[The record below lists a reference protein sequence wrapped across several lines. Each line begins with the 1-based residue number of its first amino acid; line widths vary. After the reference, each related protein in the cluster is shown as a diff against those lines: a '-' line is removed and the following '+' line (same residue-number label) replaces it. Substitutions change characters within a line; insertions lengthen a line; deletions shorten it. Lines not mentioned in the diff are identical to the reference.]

1 MGSLGNNDL
10 MVRGSVED
18 SERLGMRA
26 AVAVVRGLRL
36 VLSGHLGA
44 AIGVHQSHLP
54 QAPGLF
60 LLVGGLKVGWMVV
73 AGWALQV
80 VVGCQASTS

>member
-1 MGSLGNNDL
+1 M
-10 MVRGSVED
+10 
-18 SERLGMRA
+18 
-26 AVAVVRGLRL
+26 RGLRL
-36 VLSGHLGA
+36 VWSGHLGA

-54 QAPGLF
+54 QAPSLS
-60 LLVGGLKVGWMVV
+60 LLVGGLKLGWMIV